1 MTNTT
6 TTTNAP
12 VATLTE
18 THEVIQVKGG
28 KFHRPKQTTHARMEW
43 LKPMPTECGYTVTA
57 LNVFND
63 IAHAL
68 EYTGGHREH
77 LCAKCFP
84 PATQTAHTPGPWV
97 IDGDTIQG
105 APELN
110 GEQPHAVEAT
120 CVAVVLSRERGSY
133 RHYPKERA
141 TANARL
147 IAAAPELLAALEKML
162 ARWDALSVE
171 DLGPG
176 CRAIADNARA
186 AIAKA
191 TGGAK

>member
-1 MTNTT
+1 MHTTTTTT

-12 VATLTE
+12 VAT
-18 THEVIQVKGG
+18 
-28 KFHRPKQTTHARMEW
+28 
-43 LKPMPTECGYTVTA
+43 
-57 LNVFND
+57 
-63 IAHAL
+63 
-68 EYTGGHREH
+68 
-77 LCAKCFP
+77 
-84 PATQTAHTPGPWV
+84 QTAHTPGPWE

-147 IAAAPELLAALEKML
+147 IAASPSLYAFVK
-162 ARWDALSVE
+162 
-171 DLGPG
+171 
-176 CRAIADNARA
+176 ARA
-186 AIAKA
+186 DAGDTEAKQTLDA
-191 TGGAK
+191 SQITD

>member
-1 MTNTT
+1 MKNTT

-12 VATLTE
+12 V
-18 THEVIQVKGG
+18 
-28 KFHRPKQTTHARMEW
+28 
-43 LKPMPTECGYTVTA
+43 
-57 LNVFND
+57 
-63 IAHAL
+63 
-68 EYTGGHREH
+68 
-77 LCAKCFP
+77 
-84 PATQTAHTPGPWV
+84 ATQTAHTPGPWV

-141 TANARL
+141 AANAAL
-147 IAAAPELLAALEKML
+147 IAAAPELLAALERL
-162 ARWDALSVE
+162 AS
-171 DLGPG
+171 
-176 CRAIADNARA
+176 IADEGSVMRHETGKPTWSFIDEVKQSARA